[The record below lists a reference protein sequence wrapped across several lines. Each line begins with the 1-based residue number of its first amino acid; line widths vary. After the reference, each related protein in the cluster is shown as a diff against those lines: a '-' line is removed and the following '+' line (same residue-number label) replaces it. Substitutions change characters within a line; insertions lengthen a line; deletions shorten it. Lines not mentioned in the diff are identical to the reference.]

1 MRSESFIRA
10 VTANVGL
17 KIVALLFAI
26 FLWFY
31 VTAQIEGTETI
42 EVPLEIVNMPESLVV
57 VNDVPR
63 TVEVTMRGARSDLLK
78 ARLFG
83 KTRLTVDLAG
93 AQGRHLSV
101 PLSKGMIS
109 LPEGV
114 RQEDVSIRSP
124 RSLSIELE
132 ARVSRSL
139 PVEAVFRGTLPA
151 GMMLVG
157 RPAIT
162 PERVIARGPA
172 GAMSALAAARTDPIE
187 LGGRRG
193 RFSSET
199 ALREVGGVEFEPR
212 TVLVEVAIS
221 RRGERTFEGL
231 APTFLQ
237 VADGLAVQCSPPTAS
252 LTVQG
257 PDDFVRNLSPDE
269 VSIVLSLEPGAIGT
283 FTVEPE
289 VIVPALVD
297 TFRLSVSA
305 FEVTV
310 APKR

>member
-1 MRSESFIRA
+1 MRTESFMRA
-10 VTANVGL
+10 VTANIGL
-17 KIVALLFAI
+17 KIVSILFAV

-31 VTAQIEGTETI
+31 VTAQIERTETI

-93 AQGRHLSV
+93 AQGRRLSV
-101 PLSKGMIS
+101 PLSKGMIT

-132 ARVSRSL
+132 THVSRSI
-139 PVEAVFRGTLPA
+139 PVEIAFRGTLPA

-157 RPAIT
+157 KPAVA
-162 PERVIARGPA
+162 PDRVIARGPA
-172 GAMSALAAARTDPIE
+172 GAMSALAAARTEPID
-187 LGGRRG
+187 LNGRRG
-193 RFSSET
+193 RFSAET
-199 ALREVGGVEFEPR
+199 ALSAVAGVAFEPP
-212 TVLVEVAIS
+212 TVIVEIAVS

-237 VADGLAVQCSPPTAS
+237 LEEGLAAACEPPTAT

-257 PDDFVRNLSPDE
+257 PDEFVRSLSPDE
-269 VSIVLSLEPGAIGT
+269 VSIVLSLEPGATGT
-283 FTVEPE
+283 FTIEPE

>member
-1 MRSESFIRA
+1 MRTDWFIRA
-10 VTANVGL
+10 VTANIGL
-17 KIVALLFAI
+17 KIVSILFAI

-57 VNDVPR
+57 VNDAPR

-101 PLSKGMIS
+101 PLSKGMIT
-109 LPEGV
+109 LPAGV

-132 ARVSRSL
+132 TRVSRSI
-139 PVEAVFRGTLPA
+139 PVEIVFRGTLPA

-157 RPAIT
+157 RPAVT
-162 PERVIARGPA
+162 PDRVIARGPA
-172 GAMSALAAARTDPIE
+172 GAMNALAAARTEPIE
-187 LGGRRG
+187 LDGRRG
-193 RFSSET
+193 RFSAET
-199 ALREVGGVEFEPR
+199 ALRTVAGVAFEPR
-212 TVLVEVAIS
+212 AVLVEIAVS
-221 RRGERTFEGL
+221 RRAERTFEGL

-237 VADGLAVQCSPPTAS
+237 LDEGLAAACAPPTAT

-257 PDDFVRNLSPDE
+257 PDEFVRSLSPDE
-269 VSIVLSLEPGAIGT
+269 VSIVLSLEPGATGT
-283 FTVEPE
+283 FTIEPE
-289 VIVPALVD
+289 VIVPALID